1 MKMTLIILLIFGG
14 MNFSSILVR
23 AEQIQGPSLMK
34 MVENFK
40 PPNATLIKADR
51 PSSAKPIQF
60 YDFNH
65 DGQKELI
72 ITYEI
77 KAKEQPSPSQFGVM
91 ILKKEKD
98 GNWRKLFN
106 DQVQGV
112 DLDFS
117 GLADI
122 TGNGVKD
129 YLWGVTIG
137 APAGSQLKV
146 IHWAD
151 TSFKEIEEEP
161 YHKIDLVKGNQKVG
175 IATWHMYIGDSYLV
189 DVLKWNGEKLVY
201 DQELYSTYY
210 PIIEKFYKNKIRKL
224 DAWYYWY
231 CLADAQIKAN
241 LFDEASKSI
250 KKGKLLAKKL
260 SMLEV
265 VRDFNNLSNVLEKKK
280 EKSFSS
286 PKR

>member
-1 MKMTLIILLIFGG
+1 MKMILIILLIFGG
-14 MNFSSILVR
+14 ITFSSIPVW

-34 MVENFK
+34 IVENFK
-40 PPNATLIKADR
+40 PSNAILINADR

-65 DGQKELI
+65 DGQKEII

-91 ILKKEKD
+91 ILRKKKD
-98 GNWRKLFN
+98 GNWIKLFN

-137 APAGSQLKV
+137 AAAGSQLKV
-146 IHWAD
+146 IHWD
-151 TSFKEIEEEP
+151 GTSFKEIAAEP
-161 YHKIDLVKGNQKVG
+161 YHKLDLVKGNEKLG
-175 IATWHMYIGDSYLV
+175 IVAWHMYIGDSYLV

-201 DQELYSTYY
+201 DQELHSTYY

-250 KKGKLLAKKL
+250 KKGKLLANKL
-260 SMLEV
+260 SMSEIV
-265 VRDFNNLSNVLEKKK
+265 QDFNDLSKRLENKKNTT
-280 EKSFSS
+280 ES
-286 PKR
+286 

>member
-1 MKMTLIILLIFGG
+1 
-14 MNFSSILVR
+14 
-23 AEQIQGPSLMK
+23 IQGPSLMK
-34 MVENFK
+34 IVENFK
-40 PPNATLIKADR
+40 PSNAILIKADR

-65 DGQKELI
+65 DGQKEII

-106 DQVQGV
+106 DEVQGV

-137 APAGSQLKV
+137 AAAGSQLKV
-146 IHWAD
+146 IHWDD
-151 TSFKEIEEEP
+151 TSFKEIEDEP

>member
-34 MVENFK
+34 IVENFK
-40 PPNATLIKADR
+40 PSNAILIKADR

-65 DGQKELI
+65 DGQKEII

-137 APAGSQLKV
+137 AAAGSRLKV
-146 IHWAD
+146 IHWDD
-151 TSFKEIEEEP
+151 TSLKEIGDEP

-210 PIIEKFYKNKIRKL
+210 PSIEKFYKNKIGKL

-231 CLADAQIKAN
+231 CLADAQTKAN

-250 KKGKLLAKKL
+250 KKGKSLAKKV
-260 SMLEV
+260 SMPEV
-265 VRDFNNLSNVLEKKK
+265 VQDFNNLSNALEKKK

>member
-23 AEQIQGPSLMK
+23 AEQIQGPSLLK
-34 MVENFK
+34 IVEDFK
-40 PPNATLIKADR
+40 PSNAILIKADR

-65 DGQKELI
+65 DGQKEII

-77 KAKEQPSPSQFGVM
+77 KAKEQPSPSQFGLM
-91 ILKKEKD
+91 ILKKEKN

-106 DQVQGV
+106 DHVQGV

-137 APAGSQLKV
+137 AAAGSQLKV
-146 IHWAD
+146 IHWDD
-151 TSFKEIEEEP
+151 TSFKEIEDEP

-175 IATWHMYIGDSYLV
+175 IATWHMYLGDSYLV

-210 PIIEKFYKNKIRKL
+210 PSIEKFYKNKIRKL

-241 LFDEASKSI
+241 LFDDASKSI
-250 KKGKLLAKKL
+250 KKGKSLAKKL

-265 VRDFNNLSNVLEKKK
+265 VRDFNNLSKVLENKKNK
-280 EKSFSS
+280 TG
-286 PKR
+286 R

>member
-14 MNFSSILVR
+14 MNFASILVR
-23 AEQIQGPSLMK
+23 AEKIQGPSLMK
-34 MVENFK
+34 IVENFK
-40 PPNATLIKADR
+40 PSNSILIKADR

-65 DGQKELI
+65 DGQKEII

-106 DQVQGV
+106 DHVQGV

-137 APAGSQLKV
+137 AAAGSHLKV
-146 IHWAD
+146 IHWDD

-161 YHKIDLVKGNQKVG
+161 YHKIDLVKANQKVG

-241 LFDEASKSI
+241 LFDEATKSI
-250 KKGKLLAKKL
+250 KKGKLPV
-260 SMLEV
+260 ST
-265 VRDFNNLSNVLEKKK
+265 SC
-280 EKSFSS
+280 FS
-286 PKR
+286 

>member
-1 MKMTLIILLIFGG
+1 MKMALIILLIFGG
-14 MNFSSILVR
+14 MNFSSILVP

-34 MVENFK
+34 MVEKFK
-40 PPNATLIKADR
+40 PSNAILIKAHR

-65 DGQKELI
+65 DEQKEII

-106 DQVQGV
+106 DHVQGV

-117 GLADI
+117 VLADI
-122 TGNGVKD
+122 TGNGVND

-137 APAGSQLKV
+137 AAAGSQLKV
-146 IHWAD
+146 IHWNG
-151 TSFKEIEEEP
+151 TSFKEIADEP
-161 YHKIDLVKGNQKVG
+161 YHKIDLVKGNKKLG
-175 IATWHMYIGDSYLV
+175 ITAWHMYLGDSHLV

-241 LFDEASKSI
+241 SFDEASKSI
-250 KKGKLLAKKL
+250 KKGK
-260 SMLEV
+260 
-265 VRDFNNLSNVLEKKK
+265 
-280 EKSFSS
+280 
-286 PKR
+286 

>member
-1 MKMTLIILLIFGG
+1 MKIMLIILLIFGG
-14 MNFSSILVR
+14 MSFSSILVQ
-23 AEQIQGPSLMK
+23 AEQIQDPSLMK
-34 MVENFK
+34 IVENFK
-40 PPNATLIKADR
+40 PSKAILIKADR

-65 DGQKELI
+65 DGQKEII

-77 KAKEQPSPSQFGVM
+77 EAKEQHSPSQFEVM

-98 GNWRKLFN
+98 ENWRKLFD
-106 DQVQGV
+106 DQFQGV

-122 TGNGVKD
+122 TGNVVKE

-137 APAGSQLKV
+137 AAAGSQLKV
-146 IHWAD
+146 IHWD
-151 TSFKEIEEEP
+151 GISFKEIATEP
-161 YHKIDLVKGNQKVG
+161 YHKIDLVKGNQKLG
-175 IATWHMYIGDSYLV
+175 ISAWHLYIGDSYLV

-201 DQELYSTYY
+201 DQELHSTYY
-210 PIIEKFYKNKIRKL
+210 PIIKKFYKNKIRKF

-231 CLADAQIKAN
+231 CLADAQIQTN

-260 SMLEV
+260 SMPEV
-265 VRDFNNLSNVLEKKK
+265 VQDFNNLSKRLENKKNTGEPSDK
-280 EKSFSS
+280 
-286 PKR
+286 